1 MKRLLLISL
10 LPTIVLMLY
19 LYRKDRV
26 EKEPLW
32 VLSKMFFFGTL
43 TVLPAAVIEILGTKL
58 LNAAVIQS
66 VVIYNLIDA
75 FCVVALT
82 EELMKLIALYA
93 ASWRLSEF
101 NCTFDA
107 VVYAVFISLGF
118 ATPENIMYVFANG
131 FYTGVVR
138 AVLSVPGHMM
148 FGIFMGLFYS
158 ASRRHFLNGRFLP
171 YKLNLVFALGV
182 PVLLHG
188 FFDFLLF
195 QANKFSM
202 LIFAA
207 FMVFLYYFAF
217 HTVRNLSE
225 NDRYFYQSAGE
236 PYDNC

>member
-19 LYRKDRV
+19 MYRKDRV

-107 VVYAVFISLGF
+107 VVYAVFISLGL
-118 ATPENIMYVFANG
+118 ATP
-131 FYTGVVR
+131 
-138 AVLSVPGHMM
+138 
-148 FGIFMGLFYS
+148 
-158 ASRRHFLNGRFLP
+158 
-171 YKLNLVFALGV
+171 
-182 PVLLHG
+182 
-188 FFDFLLF
+188 
-195 QANKFSM
+195 
-202 LIFAA
+202 
-207 FMVFLYYFAF
+207 
-217 HTVRNLSE
+217 
-225 NDRYFYQSAGE
+225 
-236 PYDNC
+236 